1 MTMATSIDRVAREL
15 QASIGLLVRRLRQ
28 VRVVA
33 ELSQPESTAL
43 SSLVRNA
50 PATSADLARLE
61 GISTQSMHATMRGL
75 ERRGLV
81 ARAPDPDDGRRMLLD
96 LTDQGRRTADDK
108 RDARADQLAAAL
120 RTHFTADEREQLLT
134 AAPLLERLA
143 KLL

>member
-1 MTMATSIDRVAREL
+1 MNMRTSPDRVAREL
-15 QASIGLLVRRLRQ
+15 QASLGLLFRRLRQ

-33 ELSQPESTAL
+33 ELSQPESTAV

-81 ARAPDPDDGRRMLLD
+81 TRSVDPHDGRRMLLS
-96 LTDQGRRTADDK
+96 LTDEGHRLAGDK
-108 RDARADQLAAAL
+108 RNARAEQLAGAL
-120 RTHFTADEREQLLT
+120 TAHFTAAEREQLLV